1 MNKIRLFS
9 LAVLTGIA
17 VLGLVIPASQNSLH
31 AQSLSSTGS
40 LSGIWVLTKGG
51 TRALADIVLYRH
63 DRDCFAST
71 MTSLDESFSRKWEC
85 NAASPNDRLAALKA
99 FHEKGIFTWVSL
111 EPTLDVESSLGI
123 VEATHRLVD
132 LFKVGKAN
140 YLGEYS
146 KGIDWQDYT
155 LRMMDLCVRLGVNYY
170 IKRDLQP
177 HLPRGYDNPM
187 RVAQHF

>member
-1 MNKIRLFS
+1 
-9 LAVLTGIA
+9 
-17 VLGLVIPASQNSLH
+17 
-31 AQSLSSTGS
+31 
-40 LSGIWVLTKGG
+40 
-51 TRALADIVLYRH
+51 
-63 DRDCFAST
+63 
-71 MTSLDESFSRKWEC
+71 
-85 NAASPNDRLAALKA
+85 LKA

-123 VEATHRLVD
+123 VEATHGFVD

-146 KGIDWQDYT
+146 KGIDWQDYA
-155 LRMMDLCVRLGVNYY
+155 LRMMDLCARLGVKHY

-177 HLPRGYDNPM
+177 YLPIGYDNPM

>member
-1 MNKIRLFS
+1 M
-9 LAVLTGIA
+9 GICM
-17 VLGLVIPASQNSLH
+17 
-31 AQSLSSTGS
+31 
-40 LSGIWVLTKGG
+40 LTKGG
-51 TRALADIVLYRH
+51 TRALADIDLYRH

-123 VEATHRLVD
+123 VEATHGFVD

-155 LRMMDLCVRLGVNYY
+155 LRMMDLCVRLGVKYY

-177 HLPRGYDNPM
+177 YLPRGYDNPM